1 MQEER
6 EALEQILSAKAR
18 SGRCIEEIRQSAPL
32 TREFVRSRIA
42 SFVLIRYFLEG
53 EDVSGLSFDQIAER
67 SIAVTAGISREMVR
81 ALDTSKD
88 CMGSTSLM
96 AKKVLLFRQIEKQ
109 LDIELP
115 AMPSAMIE
123 TLDDLGDLVFD
134 ELRKQ
139 GRVG

>member
-1 MQEER
+1 MQEEK

-18 SGRCIEEIRQSAPL
+18 SGRCIEEIKQTRPL
-32 TREFVRSRIA
+32 TRDFVRSRIA
-42 SFVLIRYFLEG
+42 SFVLIRYFMEG

-67 SIAVTAGISREMVR
+67 SIAITAGISKEMVH

-96 AKKVLLFRQIEKQ
+96 AKKVLLFRQIERQ

-123 TLDDLGDLVFD
+123 TLDDLGDLVYG
-134 ELRKQ
+134 ELKKQ
-139 GRVG
+139 ES